1 MNDIYNIANHTIDFR
16 NTYPKVDGVLLGKKE
31 LLVNF
36 FFKLLH
42 EVGYSFEPVLRP
54 LPAML
59 MNWRNID
66 YRYMRKWIVLCLKQ
80 LVVTPPE
87 IFPYCVLD
95 LDGFS
100 LYDKRTERY
109 FRLVH
114 LKLSADNYSYDAT
127 VSFDN
132 VASIVNRFMCS
143 EYTNKICVIE

>member
-1 MNDIYNIANHTIDFR
+1 MNDIYIIANHTIDFR

-42 EVGYSFEPVLRP
+42 EVGYSFEPFLRP

-59 MNWRNID
+59 KNWRTID

-80 LVVTPPE
+80 LVVTPVE
-87 IFPYCVLD
+87 LLSYCVLD

-100 LYDKRTERY
+100 LYDKRTEKY

-114 LKLSADNYSYDAT
+114 LKLSADGYNYDAT

-132 VASIVNRFMCS
+132 VASIINRFFASDM
-143 EYTNKICVIE
+143 TNKHCLVE